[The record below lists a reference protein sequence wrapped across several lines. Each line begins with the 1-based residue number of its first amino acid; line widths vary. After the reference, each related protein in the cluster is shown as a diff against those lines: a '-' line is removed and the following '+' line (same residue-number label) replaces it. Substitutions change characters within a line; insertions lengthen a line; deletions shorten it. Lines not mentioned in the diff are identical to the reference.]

1 MLTCTQEKIK
11 LKNLQF
17 LEGGQPPYKR
27 KRYAV
32 YPVGWL
38 PEGKGD
44 DFNVEVFYS
53 EDQDETLEKSTNLVV
68 IFNQYVTCM
77 FYLGIKATDR
87 LCRQ

>member
-1 MLTCTQEKIK
+1 MR
-11 LKNLQF
+11 NLQF

-27 KRYAV
+27 KGYAV

-38 PEGKGD
+38 PGGKGD

-68 IFNQYVTCM
+68 IFNQYVTCI
-77 FYLGIKATDR
+77 FILELKLPTGFVGDNKK
-87 LCRQ
+87 